1 MLMLRSL
8 AGVLAVGMAASL
20 RTRRHHMTF
29 PHATESL
36 RRQLRRMAALRYR

>member
-1 MLMLRSL
+1 MLVLRAL
-8 AGVLAVGMAASL
+8 AAALAVGMATPA

-29 PHATESL
+29 PHATDSL